1 MHSMLGLIFAY
12 RSFDGL
18 QALAQPRTA
27 ASLPFGGRYRAIDFC
42 LSNMVGAG
50 ITNVGVVMRDSYQ
63 SLMDHLGSGKDWDLS
78 RNNGGLILLP
88 PNSYGGRSGSYFSGS
103 FRGKLDG
110 LMGIASYIERSRE
123 EYVVMAD
130 GDCIVN
136 IRLADVLRSHL
147 SSGADITAVCTDS
160 PCGRPEDSVYFRLD
174 TTGRVCGIDSRMEQP
189 QKNESL
195 GIFILKKD
203 LLMRLIAQGRTADE
217 SHFERGI
224 LRRVLP
230 LYKVLPYH
238 HTGYAAR
245 NQTVAMY
252 FANTMKLLDTSVR
265 AELFTP
271 SNPIRTRIRDDAP
284 AFYADGSCV
293 RNSLITEGCR
303 IEGRV
308 ENSVLFRNVHV
319 APNAVVRNSII
330 LQEGIIESGVDLDYV
345 ITDKRVLICSGK
357 TLTGDAQYPMVI
369 EKNAVVR

>member
-18 QALAQPRTA
+18 QALSQPRTA

-42 LSNMVGAG
+42 LSNMVDAG
-50 ITNVGVVMRDSYQ
+50 ITNVGVIMRDSYQ

-78 RNNGGLILLP
+78 RKNGGLILLP
-88 PNSYGGRSGSYFSGS
+88 PNSYGGRSGAFFSGS
-103 FRGKLDG
+103 FRGKLDA
-110 LMGIASYIERSRE
+110 LTGIATYIERSRE
-123 EYVVMAD
+123 DYVVMAD
-130 GDCIVN
+130 GDCIAN
-136 IRLADVLRSHL
+136 IRFSDVLRSHL

-174 TTGRVCGIDSRMEQP
+174 ATGRVCGIDSRVEEP

-203 LLMRLIAQGRTADE
+203 LLMHLIAQGRAADE

-224 LRRVLP
+224 LRNTLP
-230 LYKVLPYH
+230 LYKVFPYH

-252 FANTMKLLDTSVR
+252 FTNSMKLLNTAVR
-265 AELFTP
+265 SELFDP
-271 SNPIRTRIRDDAP
+271 SNPVRTRIWDNAP
-284 AFYADGSCV
+284 AFYADGSHV
-293 RNSLITEGCR
+293 KNSLIAEGCR
-303 IEGRV
+303 IEGQV
-308 ENSVLFRNVHV
+308 ENSILFRNVHV
-319 APNAVVRNSII
+319 APNAVIRNSII
-330 LQEGIIESGVDLDYV
+330 LQEGIIENGVDLNYV

-357 TLTGDAQYPMVI
+357 TLTGDAHYPMVI